1 MILVVNKR
9 RHVHDPAFHD
19 EYIGRGSALGNKWTH
34 APGRMTLAKYV
45 VDSEGEA
52 VAKYREWLR
61 DQLGDPG
68 SDAYIQIRRIVSMAQ
83 RYEVKLVCYSME
95 EGQIVK
101 EAAELIMN
109 NLLQ

>member
-45 VDSEGEA
+45 VESEGEA

-61 DQLGDPG
+61 DQMGDPG
-68 SDAYIQIRRIVSMAQ
+68 CAAYIQIRRIVSMAQ
-83 RYEVKLVCYSME
+83 RYDVKLLCYSKE
-95 EGQIVK
+95 EGEIIK
-101 EAAELIMN
+101 DTAEHIMS